1 MKGGSSYTCVR
12 IQYFATLCY
21 CIEHRYIYIER
32 FCKWAPAFIYI
43 VAELQHEYDV
53 TFAGNAWDDIKNTY
67 IISLAENV
75 TTSSLFF
82 VNVIYSGI

>member
-1 MKGGSSYTCVR
+1 MPHYAIVLN
-12 IQYFATLCY
+12 IAV
-21 CIEHRYIYIER
+21 YIER

-53 TFAGNAWDDIKNTY
+53 TFAGNAWDGIKNTY
-67 IISLAENV
+67 IISMAENV
-75 TTSSLFF
+75 TTSSLLF